1 MCHFCCWPYWL
12 LVWNFWCSI
21 AFPAWIS
28 CAKDSNAGASTPSTP
43 LRDVPNVCSI
53 ESLSDCHVIFYCN
66 CTGKNNTKKSKQIE
80 QWIYHAAATLLTNM
94 LQKWY
99 GGSKISVTTGQ
110 LRFNLSC
117 WMAESWTIL
126 ACTLAEARI
135 SFLSLLLEIDTVR
148 FGNLVNR
155 IVRASPRLRQIESHL
170 ADQLWLCSPP
180 AQDPSGSH
188 FETFCLLFP
197 PNPESY
203 WISGISCFNTSWQ
216 QWLFAF
222 TNFVS
227 CTHCKGCTMMQ
238 TRGQGRWWKLGIE
251 FESVI
256 RANVDGL
263 RGDSNSRIF
272 CLRIC
277 CFSSSEEVSRWGE
290 GSPGKYGWTCKQALC
305 WGKEALPNYQVL
317 MCRCNV
323 RLKFN
328 DQGETRPWPF
338 DYTTLPGSFLKRS
351 VCFFHDCAWLKFL
364 RSWAEACS

>member
-1 MCHFCCWPYWL
+1 MCAALSHW
-12 LVWNFWCSI
+12 VTVM
-21 AFPAWIS
+21 S
-28 CAKDSNAGASTPSTP
+28 C
-43 LRDVPNVCSI
+43 
-53 ESLSDCHVIFYCN
+53 FY

-99 GGSKISVTTGQ
+99 GGSKISVTTQ

-135 SFLSLLLEIDTVR
+135 SFLSLLEIDTVR

-155 IVRASPRLRQIESHL
+155 IIRASPRLRQIESHL

-188 FETFCLLFP
+188 FETFYLLFP
-197 PNPESY
+197 PKPESY

-238 TRGQGRWWKLGIE
+238 TRGQGTSRWWKLGRE
-251 FESVI
+251 FES
-256 RANVDGL
+256 GPTL
-263 RGDSNSRIF
+263 MGW
-272 CLRIC
+272 
-277 CFSSSEEVSRWGE
+277 EETVTVGYSVCASVVFRPVKKFPGE
-290 GSPGKYGWTCKQALC
+290 GK
-305 WGKEALPNYQVL
+305 
-317 MCRCNV
+317 V
-323 RLKFN
+323 RLESMV
-328 DQGETRPWPF
+328 GHASR
-338 DYTTLPGSFLKRS
+338 R
-351 VCFFHDCAWLKFL
+351 CAGGRRLCRITKYWCADVM
-364 RSWAEACS
+364 WG